1 MALDSIFEDLVARMA
16 NHALTTD
23 SQAAIMRAA
32 RDIIVERL
40 AHERAGR
47 GPDRPALPRRRA
59 DDAETLPV
67 LPQALGAD
75 LAAFLAG
82 IGDAA
87 PDENG
92 TIAVLP
98 PDLAAALTR
107 AAAGPPPPTASFPT
121 TTAAARERA
130 AQAKGVAR
138 VLEADLAAND
148 LSAAAPVLAE
158 ALMRLG
164 LQLQGTARHLAGEAA
179 MTGMIEAYR
188 SDADRH
194 LGVIKFP
201 DGMPLLGSGF
211 WQTLPAMAEAAP
223 QPPLPEPEPEPG
235 GLSPKMRLRE
245 AFSLFLQSK
254 TVDQAWISGT
264 QRDAETA
271 VRLFVELFG
280 DRALEKVTRAE
291 ALNYR
296 AQLAEICSCWG
307 QDPAFADPVDGNP
320 NNRVS
325 APRAVEISK
334 ARPGTEARLSAKT
347 IKKYVGMLNGLWNW
361 ARENAGC
368 ADLPHPFAGLQK
380 KGSGKHNKKS
390 LAKLARQAFRISEVL
405 RIFASPVWSSKQ
417 PFADNQRRQL
427 RAHASPCLYFGVLL
441 AAYGGLRQ
449 TEICQLRVGDILQFD
464 DLWVIEI
471 RALSDAD
478 YAFMLADGKRGAI
491 EGENRVKTM
500 AADRIVPVHPVLIRC
515 GFIDYLRLRGGKPSD
530 LLFTDVSPTA
540 KDRARGLS
548 RFFTE
553 FKRQLGFNRPDV
565 TFHSFRH
572 TVRTM
577 LDALVTNRAHVDLL
591 IGHEDENASGHAR
604 ETYNK
609 GAWYR
614 PLFDSLSL
622 LTYGIEEFGETTDVV
637 DRMKRDGFALT
648 R

>member
-1 MALDSIFEDLVARMA
+1 LALDSIFEDLVARMA
-16 NHALTTD
+16 HHSLTTD
-23 SQAAIMRAA
+23 SQAAVMRAA
-32 RDIIVERL
+32 RDIILERL

-47 GPDRPALPRRRA
+47 GPDRPAMPRRRA

-67 LPQALGAD
+67 LPQALGTD

-107 AAAGPPPPTASFPT
+107 AAAGPLPQPSPFPT

-130 AQAKGVAR
+130 ARAKGVAC

-201 DGMPLLGSGF
+201 EGMPLLASGVS
-211 WQTLPAMAEAAP
+211 QTSPGMHEAAP
-223 QPPLPEPEPEPG
+223 ERPLPDPEPA
-235 GLSPKMRLRE
+235 GLSPRMRLGE
-245 AFSLFLQSK
+245 AFTLFLQSK
-254 TVDQAWISGT
+254 KVDKAWNGGT

-271 VRLFVELFG
+271 VRLFIELFG

-296 AQLAEICSCWG
+296 AQLAQICSCWG

-325 APRAVEISK
+325 AARAVEISK
-334 ARPGTEARLSAKT
+334 ARPTTEARLSPKT

-368 ADLPHPFAGLQK
+368 ADLPHPFSGLQK
-380 KGSGKHNKKS
+380 KGSSKHNKKS

-405 RIFASPVWSSKQ
+405 RIFASPAWSTHQ
-417 PFADNQRRQL
+417 PFADDQRRQL
-427 RAHASPCLYFGVLL
+427 RANASPSLYFGVLL
-441 AAYGGLRQ
+441 AAYLGLRQ
-449 TEICQLRVGDILQFD
+449 TEICQLRVGDIVQFD
-464 DLWVIEI
+464 DFWVIEI
-471 RALSDAD
+471 RSLSDAD
-478 YAFMLADGKRGAI
+478 YARMLADRKHSVI
-491 EGENRVKTM
+491 EGENSIKTG
-500 AADRIVPVHPVLIRC
+500 AADRVVPIHPVLIRC
-515 GFIDYLRLRGGKPSD
+515 GFIDYLRLRDGKPSD

-540 KDRARGLS
+540 KDRSRKLS

-565 TFHSFRH
+565 AFHSFRH

-591 IGHEDENASGHAR
+591 IGHDDENASGHAR

-614 PLFDSLSL
+614 PLFESLSL

-637 DRMKRDGFALT
+637 DRMRKDGFALT